1 MPCTLVR
8 LAGCPL
14 RCRYCDAEHALSPRA
29 GKPWALDALVA
40 EVQRRKRPL
49 VLVTGGEPLAQRACI
64 PLLQALVALQGPIVQ
79 LETSGA
85 YPIAEVPEA
94 VRIVLDIKTPDSGE
108 AARNRWENL
117 AHIKPKDEIKFVL
130 CSRRDFDW
138 MLATIAKHR
147 LDALS
152 APILVSPAWGELSPG
167 ELAEWV
173 LRARAP
179 VRLQLQMHKILWPEG
194 EEDRA

>member
-1 MPCTLVR
+1 MR

-14 RCRYCDAEHALSPRA
+14 RCGYCDAEHALSPRA
-29 GKPWALDALVA
+29 GRPWPLEDLVA
-40 EVQRRKRPL
+40 EVARRNRPL
-49 VLVTGGEPLAQRACI
+49 VLVTGGEPLAQRAAV
-64 PLLQALVALQGPIVQ
+64 PLLQALVALAGPVVQ

-85 YPIAEVPEA
+85 YPIADVPDG
-94 VRIVLDIKTPDSGE
+94 VRIVLDVKTPDSGE

-117 AHIKPKDEIKFVL
+117 ARLRPADAIKFVL

-138 MLATIAKHR
+138 MLAVIAEHR
-147 LDALS
+147 LDAS
-152 APILVSPAWGELSPG
+152 GAPILASPAWGMLPPAT
-167 ELAEWV
+167 LAEWV
-173 LRARAP
+173 LGARAP